1 MIIHRSHALTQS
13 CAHVQRI
20 MMNQTMHFFV
30 IQSYSYSLCIFMC
43 TYTIQH
49 DINVFQFINS
59 IKVCIS
65 LGMNKHHCQR
75 YVIVNIVHY
84 PMCVGTFKL
93 FFCFLSASNNNNN
106 NNQRKKNRKT
116 NNENKL
122 GKKSCK
128 HALAQKKKAT
138 KMKKETHITRYAA
151 WLFLFN
157 IMYHCYTTVH
167 VIESNQNFA
176 FSSLLFAYVRFT
188 YCACVFVHLNGGLR
202 FSPIYYIENVC
213 LCRLFSMSIFQSE
226 F

>member
-128 HALAQKKKAT
+128 HALAQKKK
-138 KMKKETHITRYAA
+138 
-151 WLFLFN
+151 
-157 IMYHCYTTVH
+157 
-167 VIESNQNFA
+167 SNENEERNAYNTLRGMAILIQYYV
-176 FSSLLFAYVRFT
+176 SLLYYGTCNRIELEFCFQQFAVCVRSIHILCVCI
-188 YCACVFVHLNGGLR
+188 CALKRAAFFANLL
-202 FSPIYYIENVC
+202 Y
-213 LCRLFSMSIFQSE
+213 
-226 F
+226 